1 MVASCRANQS
11 TMFFRSKPV
20 GSYRYLQIV
29 HSVREG
35 KKVRQQVI
43 ATLGRLDL
51 LEASG
56 QLERLMRSGL
66 RHCESFAVLDAHA
79 AGEIEPVAIRRIGPD
94 LVFARL
100 WKESGIPEVLR
111 SILKERQYE
120 FDVERAIYLTVL
132 HRLFASGSDRAA
144 ERWRE
149 DYLIPGTE
157 GLELHHLYRAMA
169 FLGEAIEELEK
180 PTGAVRCTK
189 DLVEE
194 ALFERRRDLFTEVEL
209 VFFDTT
215 SLYFE
220 GQGGELGQRGHNKDH
235 RPDLKQ
241 MVVGMAVDVEGCPI
255 CCEMWPGNTADVTT
269 LVPIVKRMRER
280 FRLREITVVA
290 DRGMVSQ
297 KTLEALEGSDP
308 PVGYII
314 GVRMRRQKEV
324 NLSVLRS
331 RKQWLEIVP
340 ERSHAKDPAPLKIK
354 EVWVENRRYV
364 VCLNEEER
372 LKDAHDREAIVAHL
386 KEQLRQ
392 GDKSLVG
399 NKGYRR
405 YLKVQG
411 DDHFAIDEKQIKIEA
426 RYDGLWVLRTNT
438 VYNAET
444 VAHVYKALWTVED
457 IIRTAKSIIDTRPI
471 YHRCNETIRGH
482 VFCSFLAL
490 LLKTELERRMKFAD
504 LKCEW
509 AQVIRGLE
517 ALQQVEA
524 TFQEKRFVLRSQLT
538 SEASAALRA
547 TGVVAPPTLRELS

>member
-1 MVASCRANQS
+1 
-11 TMFFRSKPV
+11 MFFRSKPA

-66 RHCESFAVLDAHA
+66 RHCESFAVIDAHA

-100 WKESGIPEVLR
+100 WKESGILEVLR
-111 SILKERQYE
+111 SLLKDRDYE

-132 HRLFASGSDRAA
+132 HRLFSSGSDRAA

-149 DYLIPGTE
+149 DYLSPGTE
-157 GLELHHLYRAMA
+157 GLGLHHLYRAMA
-169 FLGEAIEELEK
+169 FLGDTIEELEK

-189 DLVEE
+189 DLLEE

-220 GQGGELGQRGHNKDH
+220 GQGGEIGKRGHNKDH

-241 MVVGMAVDVEGCPI
+241 MVVGMAVDVEGRPI

-269 LVPIVKRMRER
+269 LVPIVKRMRQR
-280 FRLREITVVA
+280 FGLREITVVA
-290 DRGMVSQ
+290 DRGMVS
-297 KTLEALEGSDP
+297 KATLDAFENSDP
-308 PVGYII
+308 PVHYIV

-324 NLSVLRS
+324 SLAVLGS
-331 RKQWLEIVP
+331 RKSWFESVP
-340 ERSHAKDPAPLKIK
+340 ARRNAKDPSPLKIK
-354 EVWVENRRYV
+354 EVWVEDRRYV

-372 LKDAHDREAIVAHL
+372 RKDAYDREAIIAHL
-386 KEQLRQ
+386 KEQLRC
-392 GDKSLVG
+392 GDKSLVA

-411 DDHFAIDEKQIKIEA
+411 DHHFAIDEEQIKAEA

-438 VYNAET
+438 DYNAET

-457 IIRTAKSIIDTRPI
+457 IFRTTKSILETRPI
-471 YHRCNETIRGH
+471 YHRSNQTIRGH

-490 LLKTELERRMKFAD
+490 LLKTELERRLKFAD
-504 LKCEW
+504 LQCEW
-509 AQVIRGLE
+509 SQVLRGLE

-524 TFQEKRFVLRSQLT
+524 TFQDKHFLLRSQLT

-547 TGVVAPPTLRELS
+547 TGVGAPPTLRELS

>member
-1 MVASCRANQS
+1 
-11 TMFFRSKPV
+11 MFFRTKPA

-43 ATLGRLDL
+43 GTLGRLDL
-51 LEASG
+51 LEANG

-66 RHCESFAVLDAHA
+66 RHCESFAVIDAHA
-79 AGEIEPVAIRRIGPD
+79 AGEIQPVAIRRIGPD

-100 WKESGIPEVLR
+100 WKESGIAEVLR
-111 SILKERQYE
+111 SVLKTRQYE

-149 DYLIPGTE
+149 DYLIPGTQ

-169 FLGEAIEELEK
+169 FLGNTIEQLPK
-180 PTGAVRCTK
+180 PIGAVRCNK
-189 DLVEE
+189 DLIEE

-220 GQGGELGQRGHNKDH
+220 GRGGESIGQRGHNKDH

-241 MVVGMAVDVEGCPI
+241 MIIGMAVDVEGRPI

-269 LVPIVKRMRER
+269 LVPVVKRMRER
-280 FRLREITVVA
+280 FRIREITVVA

-297 KTLEALEGSDP
+297 ATLEAFENSDP
-308 PVGYII
+308 PVRYIV

-324 NLSVLRS
+324 SISVLGSHARWFESVPQRS
-331 RKQWLEIVP
+331 K
-340 ERSHAKDPAPLKIK
+340 AKDPAPLKVK
-354 EVWVENRRYV
+354 EVWVEDRRYV

-372 LKDAHDREAIVAHL
+372 RKDAHDREAIVAHL
-386 KEQLRQ
+386 KEQLRN

-405 YLKVQG
+405 YLKVEG
-411 DDHFAIDEKQIKIEA
+411 SSHFVIDEKQLKAEE

-457 IIRTAKSIIDTRPI
+457 IIRTAKSILETRPI
-471 YHRCNETIRGH
+471 YHKCNATIRGH

-504 LKCEW
+504 LQGEW
-509 AQVIRGLE
+509 AQVLRGLE

-524 TFQEKRFVLRSQLT
+524 TFQNKRFLLRSQL
-538 SEASAALRA
+538 SAEASAALRA
-547 TGVVAPPTLRELS
+547 TGVAAPPTLRELP